1 MYVTIKD
8 YSLFQSVYSI
18 KADLMSK
25 NEKLQN
31 KSFYFKYKTHILED
45 NKTLYEYKI
54 KKDDKLEV
62 VFKSEGGTMAKGLL
76 IFIWVMV
83 FIFYFFF
90 LFMGFMPFIAFIIP
104 NILVK
109 GLSTLVN
116 YFYELTHPNNFMNSV
131 LYFIKTYAI
140 PFMNFIFEYFGLF
153 IFVYILT
160 FFSVYHIYYYAKKE
174 DTCAAYNTTRVVSL
188 LTSFISIGFYFLA
201 NTASFM
207 KILASFIPEVIR
219 QPFINIAN
227 KIAGLRLTFIGMIP
241 YIGQPQVNMVEAF
254 ATSLKGIGYLKLYG
268 NQLLDHWDV
277 AMELIKTDDAR
288 KTIQEQGIDEIIN
301 YIRLIEKAESH
312 YANGKNITNKNRKN
326 AEEMKPIFPC
336 ASPTASAYF
345 LRSAFHNILKM
356 IIDMTFFIDIC
367 KVNGDYE
374 AIQEEMKQDFMK
386 LIESQKQKQPSQLNE
401 QQRKEKMEEFVE
413 KIQNIKLDSIINMD
427 CLINTIVNG
436 VTFSSILTFIFLLL
450 FIIFFF
456 VKL

>member
-18 KADLMSK
+18 KTDMIKK
-25 NEKLQN
+25 NKKLQD

-54 KKDDKLEV
+54 KKDDQLEV

-83 FIFYFFF
+83 FLFYFFF

-109 GLSTLVN
+109 GLLKIVDF
-116 YFYELTHPNNFMNSV
+116 FYELTHPNNFMHSV
-131 LYFIKTYAI
+131 LYFLKAYAI

-174 DTCAAYNTTRVVSL
+174 DKCAAYNTTRILSL
-188 LTSFISIGFYFLA
+188 LTSFISIGLYFLA
-201 NTASFM
+201 NLASLFRIMASFM
-207 KILASFIPEVIR
+207 PEII
-219 QPFINIAN
+219 QKPFINLAN
-227 KIAGLRLTFIGMIP
+227 KIAGLRLSFVGLIP
-241 YIGQPQVNMVEAF
+241 YIGQPQVSFVEGF
-254 ATSLKGIGYLKLYG
+254 ASSLKGVGYLKLYG
-268 NQLLDHWDV
+268 NQLLDNWDV
-277 AMELIKTDDAR
+277 AMELIKTNDAR
-288 KTIQEQGIDEIIN
+288 KFTQEQGIDEIIN

-312 YANGKNITNKNRKN
+312 YVNGTPITNKNRKN

-336 ASPTASAYF
+336 ASPSASAYF
-345 LRSAFHNILKM
+345 LRSLFHNILKM

-367 KVNGDYE
+367 KVNGDFE
-374 AIQEEMKQDFMK
+374 ATQEEMKQDFMK
-386 LIESQKQKQPSQLNE
+386 MIESQKKGNLTENK
-401 QQRKEKMEEFVE
+401 RKEMMEQFVE
-413 KIQNIKLDSIINMD
+413 KLQNIKLDSIINID
-427 CLINTIVNG
+427 CILNTVVNG

-450 FIIFFF
+450 FVIFFF

>member
-18 KADLMSK
+18 KADMIQK
-25 NEKLQN
+25 NEKLQD

-45 NKTLYEYKI
+45 NKTLYDYKI
-54 KKDDKLEV
+54 KKNDKLEV

-83 FIFYFFF
+83 FLFYFFF
-90 LFMGFMPFIAFIIP
+90 LLMGFMPFIAFIIP

-109 GLSTLVN
+109 GMLKIVDF
-116 YFYELTHPNNFMNSV
+116 FYELTHPNNFIHSV
-131 LYFIKTYAI
+131 LYFMKAYAI

-153 IFVYILT
+153 IFIYVLT

-174 DTCAAYNTTRVVSL
+174 NKCAAYNTTRILSL
-188 LTSFISIGFYFLA
+188 LTSFISIGLYFLA
-201 NTASFM
+201 NLTSLFRIMASFV
-207 KILASFIPEVIR
+207 PEIMR

-227 KIAGLRLTFIGMIP
+227 KLAGLRLSFVGLIP
-241 YIGQPQVNMVEAF
+241 YIGQPQVNMVNGFTTA
-254 ATSLKGIGYLKLYG
+254 LKGVGYLKLYG
-268 NQLLDHWDV
+268 NQLLENWDV
-277 AMELIKTDDAR
+277 AMEFLKTNDAR
-288 KTIQEQGIDEIIN
+288 KFTQEQGIDEIIN

-312 YANGKNITNKNRKN
+312 YVNGEPITNNNRKA

-336 ASPTASAYF
+336 ASPSASAYF
-345 LRSAFHNILKM
+345 LRSLFHNTLKM

-374 AIQEEMKQDFMK
+374 TTQEEMKQEFMK
-386 LIESQKQKQPSQLNE
+386 MIESQKRGNLMDNKK
-401 QQRKEKMEEFVE
+401 RKEMMEKFVE
-413 KIQNIKLDSIINMD
+413 KLQNIKLDSIINIE
-427 CLINTIVNG
+427 CIINTIVNG

-450 FIIFFF
+450 FVIFFF
-456 VKL
+456 VQL

>member
-8 YSLFQSVYSI
+8 YSLFQSIYSI
-18 KADLMSK
+18 KADLISK

-188 LTSFISIGFYFLA
+188 LTSFISIGLYFLA

-268 NQLLDHWDV
+268 NQLLDNWDV

-288 KTIQEQGIDEIIN
+288 KTIQEQGIDDVIN

-374 AIQEEMKQDFMK
+374 ATKEQMKQDFMK
-386 LIESQKQKQPSQLNE
+386 LIESQKQPNPLSE

-413 KIQNIKLDSIINMD
+413 KIQNIKLDSIINID

>member
-8 YSLFQSVYSI
+8 YSLFQSIYSI
-18 KADLMSK
+18 KADLISK

-188 LTSFISIGFYFLA
+188 LTSFISIGLYFLA

-227 KIAGLRLTFIGMIP
+227 KIAGLRLTFIGIIP

-268 NQLLDHWDV
+268 DQLLDNWDV

-288 KTIQEQGIDEIIN
+288 KTIQEQGIDDVIN

-374 AIQEEMKQDFMK
+374 ATKEQMKQDFIL
-386 LIESQKQKQPSQLNE
+386 LIESQKQPNPLSE

-413 KIQNIKLDSIINMD
+413 KIQNIKLDSIINID

>member
-18 KADLMSK
+18 KTDMIKK
-25 NEKLQN
+25 NKKLQD
-31 KSFYFKYKTHILED
+31 KLFYFKYKIHILED

-54 KKDDKLEV
+54 KKDDQLEI

-83 FIFYFFF
+83 FLFYFFF

-109 GLSTLVN
+109 GLLKIVDF
-116 YFYELTHPNNFMNSV
+116 FYELTHPNNFMHSV
-131 LYFIKTYAI
+131 LYFLKAYAI

-174 DTCAAYNTTRVVSL
+174 DKCAAYNTTRILSL
-188 LTSFISIGFYFLA
+188 LTSFISIALYFIA
-201 NTASFM
+201 NLTSLFRIMASFM
-207 KILASFIPEVIR
+207 PEVIR
-219 QPFINIAN
+219 QPFVNLAN
-227 KIAGLRLTFIGMIP
+227 KIAGLRLSFVGLIP
-241 YIGQPQVNMVEAF
+241 YIGQPQVNFVEGF
-254 ATSLKGIGYLKLYG
+254 ASSLKGVGYLKLYG
-268 NQLLDHWDV
+268 NQLLDNWDV

-288 KTIQEQGIDEIIN
+288 KFTQEQGIDEIIN

-312 YANGKNITNKNRKN
+312 YVNGTPITNKNRKN

-336 ASPTASAYF
+336 ASPSASAYF
-345 LRSAFHNILKM
+345 LRSVFHNILKM

-367 KVNGDYE
+367 KVNGDFE
-374 AIQEEMKQDFMK
+374 ATQEEMKQDFMK
-386 LIESQKQKQPSQLNE
+386 MLESQKRGNLSDNK
-401 QQRKEKMEEFVE
+401 RKEMMEQFVE
-413 KIQNIKLDSIINMD
+413 KLQNIKLDSIINID
-427 CLINTIVNG
+427 CILNTVVNG

-450 FIIFFF
+450 FVIFFF
-456 VKL
+456 VNL

>member
-18 KADLMSK
+18 KTDMIEK

-62 VFKSEGGTMAKGLL
+62 VFKSEGGTLAKGLL

-83 FIFYFFF
+83 FLFYFSF

-104 NILVK
+104 NILIK
-109 GLSTLVN
+109 GLLKIVDF
-116 YFYELTHPNNFMNSV
+116 FYELTHPNNFIHSV
-131 LYFIKTYAI
+131 LYFMKAYAI

-174 DTCAAYNTTRVVSL
+174 DKCAAYNTTRILSL
-188 LTSFISIGFYFLA
+188 LTSFISIGLYFVA
-201 NTASFM
+201 NTASLFRIM
-207 KILASFIPEVIR
+207 ASFIPEVMR
-219 QPFINIAN
+219 QPFLNIAD
-227 KIAGLRLTFIGMIP
+227 KIAGLRLTFVGMIP
-241 YIGQPQVNMVEAF
+241 YIGQPQVNMVEGF

-268 NQLLDHWDV
+268 NQLLENWDV
-277 AMELIKTDDAR
+277 AMEFLKTNDAKEYIK
-288 KTIQEQGIDEIIN
+288 EQGIDEIIN

-312 YANGKNITNKNRKN
+312 YVYGNGAPITNKNRKN

-336 ASPTASAYF
+336 ASPSASAYF
-345 LRSAFHNILKM
+345 LRSLFHNTLKM

-367 KVNGDYE
+367 KVNGDFE
-374 AIQEEMKQDFMK
+374 ATQEEMKREFMK
-386 LIESQKQKQPSQLNE
+386 MIESQKNRNLTENK
-401 QQRKEKMEEFVE
+401 RKEKMEEFVE
-413 KIQNIKLDSIINMD
+413 KLQSIKLDSIINIE
-427 CLINTIVNG
+427 CIINTIVNG
-436 VTFSSILTFIFLLL
+436 LTFSSILTFIFLLL
-450 FIIFFF
+450 FVIFFF

>member
-18 KADLMSK
+18 KTDMIKK
-25 NEKLQN
+25 NKKLQD

-54 KKDDKLEV
+54 KKDDQLEV

-83 FIFYFFF
+83 FLFYFFF

-109 GLSTLVN
+109 GLLKIVDF
-116 YFYELTHPNNFMNSV
+116 FYELTHPNNFMHSV
-131 LYFIKTYAI
+131 LYFLKAYAI

-174 DTCAAYNTTRVVSL
+174 DKCAAYNTTRILSL
-188 LTSFISIGFYFLA
+188 LTSFISIGLYFLA
-201 NTASFM
+201 NLASLFRIMASFM
-207 KILASFIPEVIR
+207 PEII
-219 QPFINIAN
+219 QKPFINLAN
-227 KIAGLRLTFIGMIP
+227 KIAGLRLSFVGLIP
-241 YIGQPQVNMVEAF
+241 YIGQPQVSFVEGF
-254 ATSLKGIGYLKLYG
+254 ASSLKGIGYLKLYG
-268 NQLLDHWDV
+268 NQLLDNWDI
-277 AMELIKTDDAR
+277 AMEFIKTNDAR
-288 KTIQEQGIDEIIN
+288 KFTQEQGIDEIIN

-312 YANGKNITNKNRKN
+312 YVNGSPITNKNRKN
-326 AEEMKPIFPC
+326 SEEMKPIFPC
-336 ASPTASAYF
+336 ASPSASAYF
-345 LRSAFHNILKM
+345 LRSLFQNIMKM

-367 KVNGDYE
+367 KVNGDFE
-374 AIQEEMKQDFMK
+374 ATQEEMKQDFMK
-386 LIESQKQKQPSQLNE
+386 MIESQKRGNLTENK
-401 QQRKEKMEEFVE
+401 RKEMMEQFVE
-413 KIQNIKLDSIINMD
+413 KLQNIKLDSIINID
-427 CLINTIVNG
+427 CILNTVVNG

-450 FIIFFF
+450 FVIFFF

>member
-1 MYVTIKD
+1 MYVTVKD

-18 KADLMSK
+18 KADMIKK
-25 NEKLQN
+25 NEKLQD
-31 KSFYFKYKTHILED
+31 KSFYFKYKTNILED

-54 KKDDKLEV
+54 KKNDQLEV

-83 FIFYFFF
+83 FLFYFFF

-109 GLSTLVN
+109 GLLKIVDF
-116 YFYELTHPNNFMNSV
+116 FYELTHPNNFIHSV
-131 LYFIKTYAI
+131 LYFMKAYAI

-174 DTCAAYNTTRVVSL
+174 NKCAAYNTTRILSL

-201 NTASFM
+201 NTASFF

-219 QPFINIAN
+219 QPFINFAN
-227 KIAGLRLTFIGMIP
+227 KIAGLRLTFIGIIP
-241 YIGQPQVNMVEAF
+241 YIGQPQVNMVEGF
-254 ATSLKGIGYLKLYG
+254 AASLKGIGYLKLYG
-268 NQLLDHWDV
+268 NQLLDNWDV

-288 KTIQEQGIDEIIN
+288 KFTQEQGIDEIIN
-301 YIRLIEKAESH
+301 YIRVIEKAESH
-312 YANGKNITNKNRKN
+312 YVNGTPITNKNRKN

-336 ASPTASAYF
+336 ASPSASAYF
-345 LRSAFHNILKM
+345 LRSVFHNILKM

-367 KVNGDYE
+367 KVNGDFE
-374 AIQEEMKQDFMK
+374 TKQEEMKQDFMK
-386 LIESQKQKQPSQLNE
+386 LIESQKKGNLTDE
-401 QQRKEKMEEFVE
+401 KRKEKMEEFVE
-413 KIQNIKLDSIINMD
+413 KLQNIKLDSIINID
-427 CLINTIVNG
+427 CIVNTVVNG

-450 FIIFFF
+450 FVIFFF
-456 VKL
+456 VNL

>member
-1 MYVTIKD
+1 MYVTVKD

-18 KADLMSK
+18 KAELMKK
-25 NEKLQN
+25 NEKLRD
-31 KSFYFKYKTHILED
+31 KLFYFKFKTHILED

-83 FIFYFFF
+83 FLFYFFF

-109 GLSTLVN
+109 GLLKIVDF
-116 YFYELTHPNNFMNSV
+116 FYELTHPNNFIHSA
-131 LYFIKTYAI
+131 LYFMKAYAI
-140 PFMNFIFEYFGLF
+140 PFMNFIFEYLGLF
-153 IFVYILT
+153 IFIYVLT

-174 DTCAAYNTTRVVSL
+174 NKCAAYNTTRILSL
-188 LTSFISIGFYFLA
+188 LTSFISIGLYFLA
-201 NTASFM
+201 NIASLFRIMASFV
-207 KILASFIPEVIR
+207 PEVIR

-227 KIAGLRLTFIGMIP
+227 KIAGLRLTFVGMIP
-241 YIGQPQVNMVEAF
+241 YIGQPQVNMIEGF

-268 NQLLDHWDV
+268 NQLLDNWDI
-277 AMELIKTDDAR
+277 AMEFLKTNDAR
-288 KTIQEQGIDEIIN
+288 EFIKEQGIDEIIN

-312 YANGKNITNKNRKN
+312 YVNGNVTPITNKNRKN
-326 AEEMKPIFPC
+326 AQEMKPIFPC
-336 ASPTASAYF
+336 ASPSASAYF

-374 AIQEEMKQDFMK
+374 ATQEEMKQDFIK
-386 LIESQKQKQPSQLNE
+386 LLESQKRTNISE
-401 QQRKEKMEEFVE
+401 KEREEKIQEFVE
-413 KIQNIKLDSIINMD
+413 KLQNIKLDSIINID
-427 CLINTIVNG
+427 CIINTIVNG

-450 FIIFFF
+450 FVIFFF
-456 VKL
+456 VNL